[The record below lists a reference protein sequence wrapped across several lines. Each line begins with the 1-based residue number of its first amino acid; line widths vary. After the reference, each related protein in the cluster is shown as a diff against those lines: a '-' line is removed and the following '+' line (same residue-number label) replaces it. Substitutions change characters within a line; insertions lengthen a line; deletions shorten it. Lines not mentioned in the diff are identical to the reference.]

1 MPREGAKVI
10 YRLSCCFIRVP
21 GGRQVAQL
29 GTGDLGIQGCL
40 SPTAPELGL
49 YFGGASHHWRW
60 MHRCI
65 LMALL
70 RVFRARLNPL
80 FLWEKGDKMETNCP
94 NFSRRPCWRTMT
106 PSTTSLSDA
115 LGKLLGV
122 DGH

>member
-49 YFGGASHHWRW
+49 YFGGASHHWRP

-70 RVFRARLNPL
+70 PCLQGTVKPPFSLGKRRQN
-80 FLWEKGDKMETNCP
+80 GDKL
-94 NFSRRPCWRTMT
+94 SQLQQKTMLEDHD
-106 PSTTSLSDA
+106 PIHDPFI
-115 LGKLLGV
+115 
-122 DGH
+122 